1 MNHAPLETRHHSF
14 ICLRANMAA
23 SVKRGQEFLPI
34 RTVSIPS
41 PQLSLV
47 RRKFSHCCQ
56 TFPMLSSGTGTA
68 AYQDC
73 PNFCSCSPFW
83 YGILLPHSSQHLES
97 ELSQLPMVAAWGLL
111 LPFNHTE
118 HQAEVGL
125 THAQHI
131 GRLSRRFVKEGSK
144 KRGNSHLPSLYYL
157 KDIRKVYNWQ

>member
-41 PQLSLV
+41 PQLSVV

-68 AYQDC
+68 AYQGC
-73 PNFCSCSPFW
+73 PHFCSCSPFW
-83 YGILLPHSSQHLES
+83 FGILLPHSSQHVES

-111 LPFNHTE
+111 PFSHTE
-118 HQAEVGL
+118 QPGRSG
-125 THAQHI
+125 THPCPAHRKAFREICQ
-131 GRLSRRFVKEGSK
+131 GGFKKE
-144 KRGNSHLPSLYYL
+144 R
-157 KDIRKVYNWQ
+157 Q